1 MTYNWKNYHIPPLRG
16 KTGNKMTA
24 KQAMEILEYWNRWR
38 RHNGP
43 DMLAQPDPTEVG
55 LAIEAAIGALA
66 LLPEGWEI
74 KLEAV
79 KNEEI

>member
-1 MTYNWKNYHIPPLRG
+1 
-16 KTGNKMTA
+16 MTA
-24 KQAMEILEYWNRWR
+24 KQAMETLERFNRWR
-38 RHNGP
+38 RHDRDEP
-43 DMLAQPDPTEVG
+43 MEQPDPTQVG

-79 KNEEI
+79 KNEER